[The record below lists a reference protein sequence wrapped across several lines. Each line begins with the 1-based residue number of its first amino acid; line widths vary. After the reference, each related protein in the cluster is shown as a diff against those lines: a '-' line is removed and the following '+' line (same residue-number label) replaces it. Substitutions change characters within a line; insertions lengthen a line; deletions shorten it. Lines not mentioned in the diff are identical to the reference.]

1 MNKGILVWGYLSSF
15 LLLLGAIFLNNGFIA
30 GKVLY
35 LLGFLAFN
43 IGFLIPL
50 FLLFFKETQE
60 NKIGIFLILGV
71 LGFFVFLTGVSFF
84 VVNWGGGIVLIY
96 IGGGLLI
103 SAILTLIIGYR
114 RFYETTI
121 YSWFPVLVFGVFM
134 IISLLTTT
142 VNRQV
147 MRVYN
152 LNNHQVVLTNEIIQ
166 KQCDNLYQKTL
177 LDDSLQ
183 MDARYNRQLVLVY
196 ENSQHLIENINK
208 LKLDVIQHVE
218 GKKFKVWE
226 GDALDNLFHI
236 QSNVEINSVTR
247 YLLKRNNKASEL
259 KKYLDDYKQNLL
271 NIISG
276 SDIEMQ
282 NYIMQLLNTDPYLLS
297 GRWHERSWELQ
308 NFYDLPL
315 ITVVNQ
321 LSGLQQKVLLAEKEM
336 LSYLYFKPLDQADFV
351 SDTTLLKK

>member
-1 MNKGILVWGYLSSF
+1 MNKGILIWGYLSSF
-15 LLLLGAIFLNNGFIA
+15 LLLLGAIFLNNGLIA

-50 FLLFFKETQE
+50 FLLLFKENQE
-60 NKIGIFLILGV
+60 NKIGIFLVLGV
-71 LGFFVFLTGVSFF
+71 LGFLVFLTGVSFF

-96 IGGGLLI
+96 VGGGLLI

-114 RFYETTI
+114 RFYKTTI

-134 IISLLTTT
+134 IVSLLTTT

-166 KQCDNLYQKTL
+166 KQCDNLYEMTL
-177 LDDSLQ
+177 IADTQHIDSLY
-183 MDARYNRQLVLVY
+183 RNQLVLVHQ
-196 ENSQHLIENINK
+196 NSQELFDYINK
-208 LKLDVIQHVE
+208 LKLDVIEHVE

-247 YLLKRNNKASEL
+247 YLLKRNNKASDL
-259 KKYLDDYKQNLL
+259 KRRMGGYKQSLIEL
-271 NIISG
+271 IPGTESG
-276 SDIEMQ
+276 LQ
-282 NYIMQLLNTDPYLLS
+282 NYITQLLNTDPYLLS

-315 ITVVNQ
+315 VTVVNQ
-321 LSGLQQKVLLAEKEM
+321 LSNMQEKVLLAEKEM
-336 LSYLYFKPLDQADFV
+336 LNYLYLKTMNHPDF
-351 SDTTLLKK
+351 SADTTIFQK